1 MTTIILLV
9 KSPTRSL
16 QMGHSQEDK
25 ARSHERIVKRAAARF
40 RECGVDGIGVA
51 DLMKEAGLSHG
62 GFYRHFPSRDELV
75 AEAVEYALDDGG
87 RRVADVG
94 HPDRPLTLE
103 MLIDAYLSPAHRDHL
118 AVSCAVATMAADVA
132 RSGDRARAAYSKQV
146 EAYLNLLTQLVDGPS
161 KKAKRAR
168 AITALAALVGAVSM
182 ARAVK
187 EEKLSREILAS
198 AAQDLVAMLR
208 S

>member
-1 MTTIILLV
+1 
-9 KSPTRSL
+9 
-16 QMGHSQEDK
+16 MGHSQEDK

-40 RECGVDGIGVA
+40 RESGIDGIGVA

-75 AEAVEYALDDGG
+75 AEAVERALADGG
-87 RRVADVG
+87 QRMADIG
-94 HPDRPLTLE
+94 RPDRPLTLG

-118 AVSCAVATMAADVA
+118 AASCAVATMAADVA
-132 RSGDRARAAYSKQV
+132 RGGNRARTAYSKQV
-146 EAYLNLLTQLVDGPS
+146 EVYLSLLTDLVSGS
-161 KKAKRAR
+161 NKKTKRAR
-168 AITALAALVGAVSM
+168 AITALAALIGAVLM

-198 AAQDLVAMLR
+198 AAQELTAMLR
-208 S
+208 AQQ

>member
-1 MTTIILLV
+1 
-9 KSPTRSL
+9 
-16 QMGHSQEDK
+16 MGHSKQTK
-25 ARSHERIVKRAAARF
+25 VRSHERIVKAAAERF

-62 GFYRHFPSRDELV
+62 GFYRHFPSRDDLV
-75 AEAVEYALDDGG
+75 AEAVEHALADGG
-87 RRVADVG
+87 RRLADIG
-94 HPDRPLTLE
+94 RPERALTLG
-103 MLIDAYLSPAHRDHL
+103 MLVDAYLSPAHRDRL
-118 AVSCAVATMAADVA
+118 GTSCAVATMAADVA

-146 EAYLNLLTQLVDGPS
+146 EAYLNLLTELVGGPNR
-161 KKAKRAR
+161 KTKRAR

-198 AAQDLVAMLR
+198 TAQHLIAMLR
-208 S
+208 T

>member
-1 MTTIILLV
+1 
-9 KSPTRSL
+9 
-16 QMGHSQEDK
+16 MGSSQEEK
-25 ARSHERIVKRAAARF
+25 ARSHERIVKQAAARF

-62 GFYRHFPSRDELV
+62 GFYRHFQSRDELV
-75 AEAVEYALDDGG
+75 AEAVEHALADGG
-87 RRVADVG
+87 ERMANVG
-94 HPDRPLTLE
+94 GPDRPLTLG

-118 AVSCAVATMAADVA
+118 AASCAVATMAADVA
-132 RSGDRARAAYSKQV
+132 RSGDRAQAAYSEQV
-146 EAYLNLLTQLVDGPS
+146 EAYLRLLTDLVSGPN

-187 EEKLSREILAS
+187 DEKLSREILAS
-198 AAQDLVAMLR
+198 AGQELAALLR
-208 S
+208 T